1 MIYETLIVNAL
12 KTIGMP
18 SNVTVVLSDR
28 NGIEPN
34 APYLLINVYNI
45 FNVGL
50 PRKLT
55 YHKKD
60 NVVERMY
67 QVKDIVVSFTFH
79 ALANDVV
86 HDWVDR
92 FHHGLSSDLFE
103 YAFAQQ
109 GLGIVRYDDIRYQN
123 NTHDTLNYKRA
134 IIDVTFRTEVSDE
147 FTVNSVEQVN
157 IKGNIVNSYDDVEVD
172 IDYNEV

>member
-28 NGIEPN
+28 NGVEPN
-34 APYLLINVYNI
+34 APYVLINAYNI

-55 YHKKD
+55 YHKKN

-67 QVKDIVVSFTFH
+67 QEMLLKEMKI
-79 ALANDVV
+79 
-86 HDWVDR
+86 
-92 FHHGLSSDLFE
+92 E
-103 YAFAQQ
+103 Y
-109 GLGIVRYDDIRYQN
+109 
-123 NTHDTLNYKRA
+123 
-134 IIDVTFRTEVSDE
+134 
-147 FTVNSVEQVN
+147 
-157 IKGNIVNSYDDVEVD
+157 
-172 IDYNEV
+172 

>member
-1 MIYETLIVNAL
+1 
-12 KTIGMP
+12 
-18 SNVTVVLSDR
+18 
-28 NGIEPN
+28 
-34 APYLLINVYNI
+34 
-45 FNVGL
+45 
-50 PRKLT
+50 
-55 YHKKD
+55 
-60 NVVERMY
+60 MY

-79 ALANDVV
+79 ALAKDVV

-134 IIDVTFRTEVSDE
+134 IIDVTFRTEVSDD
-147 FTVNSVEQVN
+147 FTVNSVEKVN